1 MRHKKKGRK
10 LGRKVGNRKA
20 LLMNLACQLI
30 IHKKIKT
37 TDPKAKEL
45 RTFIEPLITL
55 AKKND
60 LHSRRLAIKK
70 IPKKNIVRILFEEI
84 APVFE
89 FGVGVMLVFLGA
101 QVFWNLYKKNLH
113 VHHHEHDGNQHL
125 HIHGAHDESEDSSIE
140 KSHSLFNPGK
150 PFFRLKSFKQKFLF
164 FDKKLFI

>member
-45 RTFIEPLITL
+45 RSFIEPLITL

-70 IPKKNIVRILFEEI
+70 IPKKNIVKILFEQI
-84 APVFE
+84 APVFNNRAGGYTRITKLGLRDNDRAPVSIIE
-89 FGVGVMLVFLGA
+89 FV
-101 QVFWNLYKKNLH
+101 
-113 VHHHEHDGNQHL
+113 D
-125 HIHGAHDESEDSSIE
+125 SIE
-140 KSHSLFNPGK
+140 TSLAESTESKK
-150 PFFRLKSFKQKFLF
+150 PN
-164 FDKKLFI
+164 